1 MRFKEL
7 RQAAEQVPTPARV
20 KDRRRP
26 GRSDQVDPH
35 LIPLLRNPA
44 TMNIST
50 PSPLEVN
57 ASPPLEDNLTPIQGI
72 IFDIV
77 SSVPLWAVSV
87 GVAWVVWTVLR

>member
-7 RQAAEQVPTPARV
+7 LRTAEQVPTPTRV

-26 GRSDQVDPH
+26 GRSDHVDPH

-44 TMNIST
+44 TMNISA
-50 PSPLEVN
+50 PLPGEVN
-57 ASPPLEDNLTPIQGI
+57 APPLEDNLTPIQGI
-72 IFDIV
+72 TFDIV
-77 SSVPLWAVSV
+77 SSVPLWAVIV